1 MKISTDRKY
10 IYDKRIEMIDQ
21 LKKDGYS
28 DKDVA
33 EIMRLDPSTLCRI
46 LNKEIKYKRE

>member
-1 MKISTDRKY
+1 MKISEDRRY
-10 IYDKRIEMIDQ
+10 IYDKRIEIIDQ
-21 LKKDGYS
+21 LKTDGYS
-28 DKDVA
+28 DKDIS